1 MSEKCILALGFFDGV
16 HTGHAALLQACVDL
30 AKQNNYRAGVV
41 TFGNHPDKLVMGT
54 EPGLINT
61 LSDRERL
68 LRQNGMEKIIVFPF
82 DRKLKA
88 MPWRDFIAML
98 MEKHNAAGFVCGE
111 DFHFGK
117 QGQGRAQLLRQACE
131 EMGIPC
137 VVVPEQQIDG
147 VTVSS
152 THIRHLLETGY
163 TSQAVKFLGHPHVLT
178 GKVVRGFQLG
188 RKLGMPTANLML
200 PKELVVPKLGVYA
213 AIAIV
218 DGQRYCAVT
227 NIGTRPT
234 VAGIGITVETWI
246 LDYSGNLYGKE
257 ITLEFHQFI
266 RSERKFSSLEAMRH
280 EIFHNA
286 DEAREILKER
296 LQIPSCTEANNVVK

>member
-1 MSEKCILALGFFDGV
+1 MNGEIRMNEKMILALGFFDGV
-16 HTGHAALLQACVDL
+16 HMGHTALLRACVSL
-30 AKQNNYRAGVV
+30 AQQNNCRAGVV

-68 LRQNGMEKIIVFPF
+68 LRQNGIQEVIVFPF

-117 QGQGRAQLLRQACE
+117 QGQGRAQLLLQACA

-137 VVVPEQQIDG
+137 QIVPQQRIDDI
-147 VTVSS
+147 TVSS
-152 THIRHLLETGY
+152 THIRHLMETGHM
-163 TSQAVKFLGHPHVLT
+163 SQAVRFLGHPHVLT
-178 GKVVRGFQLG
+178 GKVVSGFQLG
-188 RKLGMPTANLML
+188 RKIGIPTANLML
-200 PKELVVPKLGVYA
+200 PKELVVPMFGVYA
-213 AIAIV
+213 SIAVV
-218 DGQRYCAVT
+218 DGNRYFAVT

-246 LDYSGNLYGKE
+246 LDYSGDLYGKE
-257 ITLEFHQFI
+257 ITLEFYQFI
-266 RSERKFSSLEAMRH
+266 RPEQKFATLESMRQ
-280 EIFHNA
+280 EIYQNA
-286 DEAREILKER
+286 AEAREILTNH
-296 LQIPSCTEANNVVK
+296 L

>member
-1 MSEKCILALGFFDGV
+1 MSDKCILALGFFDGV
-16 HTGHAALLQACVDL
+16 HMGHAALLQACVNL
-30 AKQNNYRAGVV
+30 AQENNCRPGVV
-41 TFGNHPDKLVMGT
+41 TFKNHPDKLVMGT

-61 LSDRERL
+61 LADRERL
-68 LRQNGMEKIIVFPF
+68 LRQNGMEEIIVFPF

-98 MEKHNAAGFVCGE
+98 VEKHHAAGFVCGE

-117 QGQGRAQLLRQACE
+117 QGQGRAELLQQACA

-137 VVVPEQQIDG
+137 KVVPEQQIDG

-152 THIRHLLETGY
+152 THIRHLVEIGQM
-163 TSQAVKFLGHPHVLT
+163 SQAVKYLGHPYVLT
-178 GKVVRGFQLG
+178 GKVVHGFQLG
-188 RKLGMPTANLML
+188 RKLGIPTANLML
-200 PKELVVPKLGVYA
+200 PKELVVPKFGVYA

-227 NIGTRPT
+227 NVGTRPT

-266 RSERKFSSLEAMRH
+266 RTERKFTSLEAMRH

-296 LQIPSCTEANNVVK
+296 LQFPPCTGEKNVVK

>member
-1 MSEKCILALGFFDGV
+1 MSEKTILALGFFDGV
-16 HTGHAALLQACVDL
+16 HMGHGALLQACVSL
-30 AKQNNYRAGVV
+30 AKQNNCRAGVV

-61 LSDRERL
+61 LADRERL
-68 LRQNGMEKIIVFPF
+68 LRQNGMEEVIVFPF

-88 MPWRDFIAML
+88 MPWQDFIAML

-117 QGQGRAQLLRQACE
+117 QGQGRAEKLMQACRE
-131 EMGIPC
+131 LGIPC
-137 VVVPEQQIDG
+137 AVIPEQKIDG

-152 THIRHLLETGY
+152 THIRHLVETGHM
-163 TSQAVKFLGHPHVLT
+163 SQAVQFLGHPHILT
-178 GKVVRGFQLG
+178 GKVVPGFQLG
-188 RKLGMPTANLML
+188 RRLGMPTANLML

-213 AIAIV
+213 CIANV
-218 DGQRYCAVT
+218 DGQRYSAVT

-257 ITLEFHQFI
+257 ITLEFYSFL
-266 RSERKFSSLEAMRH
+266 RSEQKFSSLEMMRQ
-280 EIFHNA
+280 EIFRNA
-286 DEAREILKER
+286 DQAREILKER
-296 LQIPSCTEANNVVK
+296 LQFPPCTGEKNVVK

>member
-1 MSEKCILALGFFDGV
+1 MNEKMILALGFFDGV
-16 HTGHAALLQACVDL
+16 HMGHTALLRACVSL
-30 AKQNNYRAGVV
+30 AQQNNCRAGVV

-68 LRQNGMEKIIVFPF
+68 LRQNGIQEVIVFPF

-88 MPWRDFIAML
+88 MPWRDFISML
-98 MEKHNAAGFVCGE
+98 MQDYHAAGFVCGE

-117 QGQGRAQLLRQACE
+117 QGQGRAQLLLEACA

-137 VVVPEQQIDG
+137 QVVPQQRIDNI
-147 VTVSS
+147 TVSS
-152 THIRHLLETGY
+152 THIRHLMETGHM
-163 TSQAVKFLGHPHVLT
+163 SQAVRFLGHPHVLT
-178 GKVVRGFQLG
+178 GKVVPGFQLG
-188 RKLGMPTANLML
+188 RKLGIPTANLML
-200 PKELVVPKLGVYA
+200 PKELVVPKMGVYA
-213 AIAIV
+213 CVAQV
-218 DGQRYCAVT
+218 NGQRYPAVT

-246 LDYSGNLYGKE
+246 LDYSGDLYGKE
-257 ITLEFHQFI
+257 FTLEFYQFI
-266 RSERKFSSLEAMRH
+266 RPEQKFATLESMRQ

-286 DEAREILKER
+286 AEAREILR
-296 LQIPSCTEANNVVK
+296 SHL

>member
-1 MSEKCILALGFFDGV
+1 MNEKTILALGFFDGV
-16 HTGHAALLQACVDL
+16 HMGHSALLRACVDL
-30 AKQNNYRAGVV
+30 AKQNNCRAGVV

-68 LRQNGMEKIIVFPF
+68 LRQNGIQEVIVFPF

-98 MEKHNAAGFVCGE
+98 MEKYNAAGFVCGE

-117 QGQGRAQLLRQACE
+117 QGQGRAQLLLEACA
-131 EMGIPC
+131 EMNIPC
-137 VVVPEQQIDG
+137 QVVPQQRIDDI
-147 VTVSS
+147 TVSS
-152 THIRHLLETGY
+152 THIRHLMETGY
-163 TSQAVKFLGHPHVLT
+163 MSQAVRFLGHPHILT
-178 GKVVRGFQLG
+178 GKVVPGFQLG
-188 RKLGMPTANLML
+188 RKLGIPTANLML
-200 PKELVVPKLGVYA
+200 PKELVVPKMGVYA
-213 AIAIV
+213 CVAQV
-218 DGQRYCAVT
+218 NGQRYPAVT

-246 LDYSGNLYGKE
+246 LDYSGDLYGKE
-257 ITLEFHQFI
+257 ITLEFYQFI
-266 RSERKFSSLEAMRH
+266 RPEQKFATLESMRQ

-286 DEAREILKER
+286 AEAREILSSH
-296 LQIPSCTEANNVVK
+296 L